1 MLDGRWQ
8 RCIGFA
14 GLLLAI
20 VALAMVPV
28 RWAAGSGDEP
38 AAVEVQV
45 RGAAQEA
52 ATTRYYVALVAEDR
66 PWSEPAAERLL
77 PAGVSGTT
85 WQVVPGRYRAVCAAA
100 GREVVFLGVFEAAAS
115 ERREVECAPA
125 SLVQVSGRL
134 AAADGSP
141 IAGAKVGLPHAF
153 LSDFSTR
160 LSVLGE
166 EVAAADRSTRS
177 GADGRFVLAGPG
189 KFKNSIWIEAE
200 GYAPYDLQ
208 NVLFEAPT
216 ATNRGTDVGVV
227 RLTRGASLTVTVA
240 PLPPGVAPD
249 RYRVALRRGGAVFDR
264 GEQDRLAQRIWQRPL
279 AAGLLRWPSLEAGTY
294 SVVAVPL
301 DESGEPA
308 ELTRVALQAGQAASV
323 EAAVGGKVS
332 LPAAAGIKTGGPGSL
347 RLLAV
352 GGGAGV
358 AVGASSMPFEVRRLD
373 GAAVPKTPAML
384 AAGSVAARWSVVSG
398 GTLGEVAGGCRA
410 GAEYWLRGEGEVSP
424 EIEVKGDDCGPSVP
438 LKIYP
443 AGEVHGRIVV
453 PVGAARPATV
463 RVRAAQCP
471 KGPGQA
477 AVPAGR
483 FPSPVAKDG
492 SWSAEVPAG
501 CLELAVEAGD
511 FAPAAYHQIAT
522 ATGRK
527 TDLGV
532 QALSFGASLLTR
544 VVADDGTPLVAA
556 VSLLPAAGVA
566 RALSDSYAGREVPA
580 LAEGRSASSGWVH
593 LTGLQEGRF
602 VLRVRASG
610 RPLFVSDPFELAA
623 RLELVLDDLRVP
635 APAVLRVHLVPSDD
649 VASLQA
655 TYTVTANGLGPPDWI
670 HGTALRVAA
679 GKDNTAQ
686 FPALVSG
693 RWQIRAMV
701 RMSSGEFPLGRRE
714 VNLLPG
720 ATTIEMPVDGRM
732 YHGHVTYHDA
742 PLAAALD
749 LRPVS
754 RGEARSPVYAESGA
768 DGEFTVAL
776 PQGGGFSARIAAR
789 KPALHTTLPLVV
801 FGDPSETV
809 EVEVPDA
816 TLDGRV
822 VDDQAKSVPKV
833 LVTARQV
840 ADSPP
845 SGDGQSGE
853 LISTDVETLSDEQGL
868 FHFDGLGDG
877 RWLLQ
882 ASRRELRS
890 DQVPVDVPA
899 APGQDAVTLVLADRD
914 KVSGHVLSPDGQP
927 VAGARVSVTFPPG
940 SGLPIAAEAMAV
952 SEDDGSFAVDR
963 LAPLGTPVNVAVAA
977 PGLPVTTSRRAL
989 DVGALELQLAPS
1001 GGEIDLTLA
1010 QGSWSDFAANL
1021 LVLVAD
1027 DGSFV
1032 GTATAGARV
1041 SSQVLSVPNLASGH
1055 WTLARIDSAAH
1066 DAALAVGGG
1075 RSLSP
1080 LASLDLRPGQVAQAQ
1095 VATLRP

>member
-1 MLDGRWQ
+1 MLGGRWLQ
-8 RCIGFA
+8 
-14 GLLLAI
+14 GLAAAALPLAI
-20 VALAMVPV
+20 VASALIPV
-28 RWAAGSGDEP
+28 RWAAGSGNEL

-52 ATTRYYVALVAEDR
+52 ATTRFYVALVAEDH

-77 PAGVSGTT
+77 QAGVNGTT
-85 WQVVPGRYRAVCAAA
+85 WQVAAGRYRAVCAAA
-100 GREVVFLGVFEAAAS
+100 GHEVVFLGAFEAAAS
-115 ERREVECAPA
+115 QRHEVECAPA
-125 SLVQVSGRL
+125 ALVQVRGRL

-141 IAGAKVGLPHAF
+141 IAGARVGLPHAF
-153 LSDFSTR
+153 LRDFSTR
-160 LSVLGE
+160 LSGLGE
-166 EVAAADRSTRS
+166 QVTAADRSTRS
-177 GADGRFVLAGPG
+177 DPDGRFVLGGPG
-189 KFKNSIWIEAE
+189 KLKNSIWIEAE

-208 NVLFEAPT
+208 NVLFAAPT
-216 ATNRGTDVGVV
+216 TANRGTDVGVV
-227 RLTRGASLTVTVA
+227 RLARGASLTVAVR
-240 PLPPGVAPD
+240 PLPPAVASD
-249 RYRVALRRGGAVFDR
+249 RYRVTLRRSGAVFDR
-264 GEQDRLAQRIWQRPL
+264 GEQDRLAQRIWERPL
-279 AAGLLRWPSLEAGTY
+279 AAGLVRWPALDAGTY

-308 ELTRVALQAGQAASV
+308 ELARVTLEAGQAAAV
-323 EAAVGGKVS
+323 DAAVGIKAG
-332 LPAAAGIKTGGPGSL
+332 LPAAAGIKAGGPGSL

-352 GGGAGV
+352 GGA
-358 AVGASSMPFEVRRLD
+358 AEAAQGASWNPFEVRRLD
-373 GAAVPKTPAML
+373 GATVPTKLVT

-410 GAEYWLRGEGEVSP
+410 GEEYWLRGQGEVSP
-424 EIEVKGDDCGPSVP
+424 EIEVRGDDCGPAVP
-438 LKIYP
+438 LEIYP

-453 PVGAARPATV
+453 PAGAARPAAV

-501 CLELAVEAGD
+501 CVDLAVEAGD
-511 FAPAAYHQIAT
+511 FAPASYHQIAT
-522 ATGRK
+522 ATGRR

-532 QALSFGASLLTR
+532 QALNFGASLLTR
-544 VVADDGTPLVAA
+544 VVADDGSPLVAA

-566 RALSDSYAGREVPA
+566 RALSDSYAGREVPTS
-580 LAEGRSASSGWVH
+580 AEGRTASSGWVH

-602 VLRVRASG
+602 VLRVQASG
-610 RPLFVSDPFELAA
+610 HPLFVSDPFELAA

-635 APAVLRVHLVPSDD
+635 APANLRVHLVPSDG
-649 VASLQA
+649 VTSLQA
-655 TYTVTANGLGPPDWI
+655 TYTVTARGLGPPDWI
-670 HGTALRVAA
+670 NGTALRVAA

-686 FPALVSG
+686 FPALASG
-693 RWQIRAMV
+693 RWQIRAMA
-701 RMSSGEFPLGRRE
+701 RMGSGEFPLGRRE

-720 ATTIEMPVDGRM
+720 ATTIELPVDGSL
-732 YHGHVTYHDA
+732 YHGHVTYRDA

-754 RGEARSPVYAESGA
+754 RGDVRSPVYAESGA
-768 DGEFTVAL
+768 DGNFTVIL
-776 PQGGGFSARIAAR
+776 PQGGGFSARVAAR
-789 KPALHTTLPLVV
+789 QPALHTTLPLVV

-809 EVEVPDA
+809 QVQVPDA

-822 VDDQAKSVPKV
+822 VDDQAKAVPKV
-833 LVTARQV
+833 LVTARQI

-853 LISTDVETLSDEQGL
+853 LTSTDVDTLSDEQGL
-868 FHFDGLGDG
+868 FHFDGLADG

-882 ASRRELRS
+882 ASRRELHS
-890 DQVPVDVPA
+890 DQVPADVPA

-914 KVSGHVLSPDGQP
+914 KVSGHVLAADGQP
-927 VAGARVSVTFPPG
+927 VAGARISVTFPPAG
-940 SGLPIAAEAMAV
+940 GLPISAEATAV

-963 LAPLGTPVNVAVAA
+963 LAPPGTPVNVAVAA
-977 PGLPVTTSRRAL
+977 PGMPVTTSRRAL

-1010 QGSWSDFAANL
+1010 EGSWSDFAPDL

-1041 SSQVLSVPNLASGH
+1041 SSQLLSVPSLAPGH

-1080 LASLDLRPGQVAQAQ
+1080 LASLDLRSGQVAQAQ